1 MRFPTAKLAP
11 TSANTVVHEA
21 IEVFSGRLDG
31 ITIKTSLAE
40 NLPPVRADGGLL
52 RSVVVNL
59 IDNAAEALET
69 AALREIVVSTCAH
82 GEAETVEICVQDT
95 GHGISP
101 EDKDRLFLPHF
112 STKNRGTGLGLAIA
126 ARIVAEHGGTIH
138 VEDNFPVG
146 SRFLVELPVGGTR
159 ARSRSPNETG
169 WKPPDDHHA
178 RTCSSSTTKPAS
190 ANRSRRFSPTKAMHV
205 DSAASAEE
213 ALERAAAGDIEVVL
227 LDVWL
232 PGIDGLEALS
242 RLQASPRPPAVIMIS
257 GHGTI
262 ETAVRATK
270 LGAFDFIE
278 KPLSLEKIIVL
289 VRNAI
294 QQRRLQ
300 EENQLLRSEL
310 GHRYQVIGE
319 SVPMKALRQQ
329 IAVTAPTNGRVLIF
343 GESGTGKELVAR
355 SLHAASLRNKGLF
368 VEVNCAAI
376 PEDLIESEL
385 FGHIKGGFPGAA
397 EDKIGKFKKADG
409 GTLFLDEVGDMSLR
423 TQSKVLRVLEEQRF
437 EPVGSNQT
445 VTVDVRVLAATNKNL
460 EQEIARGAFRQDLF
474 YRLNVIP
481 FLVPPLRDR
490 KEDIPILARYFLNEF
505 SSAYGKRTR
514 ELSDS
519 AMEILTRFPFPGNVR
534 ELRNLVERLVIVCP
548 QARIEPHHL
557 PPELFR
563 GVAESPQHPYNT
575 LHEARSAYEREFI
588 LRKLQENR
596 WNMTQTATALGLE
609 RSHLYRKMKNLGI
622 AAPD

>member
-1 MRFPTAKLAP
+1 M
-11 TSANTVVHEA
+11 TVKPHLLVVDDEA
-21 IEVFSGRLDG
+21 GIRESLSSILEDEGYEVD
-31 ITIKTSLAE
+31 A
-40 NLPPVRADGGLL
+40 
-52 RSVVVNL
+52 
-59 IDNAAEALET
+59 
-69 AALREIVVSTCAH
+69 
-82 GEAETVEICVQDT
+82 
-95 GHGISP
+95 
-101 EDKDRLFLPHF
+101 
-112 STKNRGTGLGLAIA
+112 
-126 ARIVAEHGGTIH
+126 
-138 VEDNFPVG
+138 VG
-146 SRFLVELPVGGTR
+146 
-159 ARSRSPNETG
+159 
-169 WKPPDDHHA
+169 
-178 RTCSSSTTKPAS
+178 
-190 ANRSRRFSPTKAMHV
+190 
-205 DSAASAEE
+205 SAEE
-213 ALERAAAGDIEVVL
+213 ALERAADGTVEVIL

-232 PGIDGLEALS
+232 PGMDGLEALG
-242 RLQASPRPPAVIMIS
+242 RLQGYPRPPSVIMIS

-278 KPLSLEKIIVL
+278 KPLSLEKIVVL

-310 GHRYQVIGE
+310 GHRYQVIGD

-329 IAVTAPTNGRVLIF
+329 IAVTAPTNGRVLIY
-343 GESGTGKELVAR
+343 GESGTGKELVAHA
-355 SLHAASLRNKGLF
+355 LHAASLRNKGPF

-376 PEDLIESEL
+376 PEELIESEL
-385 FGHIKGGFPGAA
+385 FGHIKGSFTGAS
-397 EDKIGKFKKADG
+397 EDKVGKFQKADG

-437 EPVGSNQT
+437 EPVGSSQT
-445 VTVDVRVLAATNKNL
+445 ISVDARVIAATNKNL
-460 EQEIARGAFRQDLF
+460 EQELARGAFRQDLF

-481 FLVPPLRDR
+481 FFVPPLRDR
-490 KEDIPILARYFLNEF
+490 QQDIPTLARYFLAEF
-505 SSAYGKRTR
+505 SAEYGKKTR
-514 ELSDS
+514 ELSDT
-519 AMEILTRFPFPGNVR
+519 AMEILIRYPWPGNVR

-563 GVAESPQHPYNT
+563 GVAESPQQPYST

-596 WNMTQTATALGLE
+596 WNMTQTASALGLE
-609 RSHLYRKMKNLGI
+609 RSHLYRKMKSLGI